1 MVRGAVALAGA
12 LAEADADTLPFE
24 ILALDER
31 SGDNTLSH
39 LSVLNGQIS
48 QLRIFHDI
56 APGQSIRRAVE
67 VARGS
72 CWVVLDRPVE
82 LPLVEWA
89 ASMVTC
95 ERLAAIVPGEVLAV
109 DADVGRVALRSL
121 RGGLVSAQ
129 RAVER
134 AVRERGQ
141 RPAWSPA
148 PDRGIAERAM
158 LFMRRH
164 MVGLL
169 DRPLKS

>member
-39 LSVLNGQIS
+39 LSVLHGQIP
-48 QLRIFHDI
+48 QLRIFQDI
-56 APGQSIRRAVE
+56 APGQAIRRAVE
-67 VARGS
+67 VARGA

-82 LPLVEWA
+82 LSLVEWA

-109 DADVGRVALRSL
+109 DAEVGRQALRSL

-169 DRPLKS
+169 DRPLKA